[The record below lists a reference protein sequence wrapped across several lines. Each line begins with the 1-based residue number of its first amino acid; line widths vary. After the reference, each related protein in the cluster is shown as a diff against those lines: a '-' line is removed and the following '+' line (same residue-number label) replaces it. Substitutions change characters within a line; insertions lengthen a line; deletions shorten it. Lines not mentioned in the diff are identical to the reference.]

1 MRTPH
6 EKELLLAV
14 HFHHAIRG
22 YSNSTKAIGNG
33 NKNKAEDQD
42 RMADDAYR
50 EICFREDGRGW
61 VCGKRS
67 LDREYFLMLDK
78 HDMPLSKCQEESQRF
93 SHIQFSN
100 IYML

>member
-22 YSNSTKAIGNG
+22 YNSTNSTKTNTK
-33 NKNKAEDQD
+33 KNQA
-42 RMADDAYR
+42 MADDAYR